1 MMKGTKIGTSTSK
14 GSTGASNLVHSD
26 NPLKCNSASAGSQL
40 KGKMR
45 LQSVTTSII
54 QEGTSKADAWKPGGF
69 SGLEGGSVQNKTVSH
84 QMNCKG
90 PNNPGEIYSVSEE
103 ADESESEEQDD
114 SEHGGNINCN
124 AAKNQNKE
132 TERDRVKKTEEED
145 DEMSYMRKMCDEEM
159 NETNKYEGSR
169 L

>member
-1 MMKGTKIGTSTSK
+1 MMKGTNIGTSTSK

-26 NPLKCNSASAGSQL
+26 NPLKCNSASDGSEL

-54 QEGTSKADAWKPGGF
+54 QEGASKANAWKPGGF
-69 SGLEGGSVQNKTVSH
+69 NGLAGGSVSH

-103 ADESESEEQDD
+103 AGESESEEQDD
-114 SEHGGNINCN
+114 SEQGGNLNCN

-132 TERDRVKKTEEED
+132 TERDGVNKTEEED

-159 NETNKYEGSR
+159 NETNRYEGSR

>member
-14 GSTGASNLVHSD
+14 GSTGASNLHPD

-45 LQSVTTSII
+45 LQCITSSMI
-54 QEGTSKADAWKPGGF
+54 QESGPKTNAWKPGSF
-69 SGLEGGSVQNKTVSH
+69 SGLPGGSAPNKTVGH

-103 ADESESEEQDD
+103 AGESESEEQDD
-114 SEHGGNINCN
+114 GEQGENLSCN
-124 AAKNQNKE
+124 AEKNQNKE
-132 TERDRVKKTEEED
+132 TERDGLNETDEED

-159 NETNKYEGSR
+159 NESNGYEGSR